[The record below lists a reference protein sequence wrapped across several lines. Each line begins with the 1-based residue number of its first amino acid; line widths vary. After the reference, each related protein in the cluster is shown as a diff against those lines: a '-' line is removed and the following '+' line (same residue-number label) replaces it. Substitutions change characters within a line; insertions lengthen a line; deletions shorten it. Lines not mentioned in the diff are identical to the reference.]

1 MLDQLINL
9 VKEHAG
15 EAIINNPVIPNDLN
29 NAAIEETAG
38 GIFEGLKNQ
47 ISEGGISSI
56 TNLLQ
61 DGNLMNNPL
70 VGQIG
75 TQVAGQLMSKFG
87 VNEAEAGNI
96 VQKLIPTVMNQFA
109 SKTNDPNDSGFTLE
123 GITSSLGGGDLG
135 GLLNS
140 VSGFFGK

>member
-9 VKEHAG
+9 VKENAG
-15 EAIINNPVIPNDLN
+15 DAIVNNPVISNDLN
-29 NAAIEETAG
+29 DSAIEETAG

-56 TNLLQ
+56 TSLFQ
-61 DGNLMNNPL
+61 DGNIMSNPM
-70 VGQIG
+70 VNQIG
-75 TQVAGQLMSKFG
+75 KQVAGNLMSKFG
-87 VNEAEAGNI
+87 INQDDAGGI
-96 VQKLIPTVMNQFA
+96 VEKIIPTVMNQFVN
-109 SKTNDPNDSGFTLE
+109 KTNDPNDSSFSLE

>member
-9 VKEHAG
+9 VKENAG
-15 EAIINNPVIPNDLN
+15 DAIVNNPVISNDLN
-29 NAAIEETAG
+29 DSAIEETAG

-56 TNLLQ
+56 TSLFQ
-61 DGNLMNNPL
+61 DGNIMSNPM
-70 VGQIG
+70 VNQIG
-75 TQVAGQLMSKFG
+75 KQVAGNLMSKFG
-87 VNEAEAGNI
+87 INQDEAGGI
-96 VQKLIPTVMNQFA
+96 VEKIIPTVMNQFVN
-109 SKTNDPNDSGFTLE
+109 KTNDPNDSSFSLE